1 MALPARAEGSRSRGS
16 TRRSDARPWSAGKRC
31 TGGSATGSTEEER
44 MLARDALVNNP
55 QRLLETGKPCASK
68 GCMHGLGQ
76 GRRKRAVAIRYLAGV
91 LCYSAT
97 PACQRKSQARLL
109 RKWKLYQRVQ
119 ELHAAGMS
127 LRKIGEELGLARNTV
142 RKYFRQAPDPPLPTP
157 RPLRASQLDPYE
169 DYLLQRWSQ
178 GERNAAQLH
187 REISERGYPGSKSMV
202 KAYVGHL
209 RTTTADGS
217 PPRSRKERARAISPR
232 ALRWPP
238 FTQA

>member
-91 LCYSAT
+91 LCYSN
-97 PACQRKSQARLL
+97 
-109 RKWKLYQRVQ
+109 
-119 ELHAAGMS
+119 
-127 LRKIGEELGLARNTV
+127 LGDAV
-142 RKYFRQAPDPPLPTP
+142 
-157 RPLRASQLDPYE
+157 E
-169 DYLLQRWSQ
+169 DYVKRKRIQVP
-178 GERNAAQLH
+178 AAEPTEQ
-187 REISERGYPGSKSMV
+187 SS
-202 KAYVGHL
+202 
-209 RTTTADGS
+209 S
-217 PPRSRKERARAISPR
+217 PASLPLSAESS
-232 ALRWPP
+232 ALV
-238 FTQA
+238 

>member
-16 TRRSDARPWSAGKRC
+16 TRRSDARPWSAGKRR

-91 LCYSAT
+91 LCYKNLGDAVEDFLVRAKIRLPEAEAQKRSTDQKETSLPSFSTT
-97 PACQRKSQARLL
+97 PKRYQQTQARLL
-109 RKWKLYQRVQ
+109 RKWEISQQVQ
-119 ELHAAGMS
+119 ALHRQGVSLIKIAAQ
-127 LRKIGEELGLARNTV
+127 LGLARNTV
-142 RKYFRQAPDPPLPTP
+142 RTYVRQPPDPPAPKP

-169 DYLLQRWSQ
+169 AHLLKRWRE
-178 GERNAAQLH
+178 GCRNAALLH
-187 REISERGYPGSKSMV
+187 REITQRGYPCPQTILLG
-202 KAYVGHL
+202 
-209 RTTTADGS
+209 
-217 PPRSRKERARAISPR
+217 
-232 ALRWPP
+232 
-238 FTQA
+238 